1 MMKSPIQPPEGDWW
15 NERVNRRE
23 TIWLGLSGVW
33 AVTLFGWMAGW
44 MQFGEQNQVGETLKL
59 STADYREKVGAYKQ
73 RAGEVDAGLVPPG
86 DDVYVGAMRYAFD
99 GLPAVLE
106 TGREYVFH
114 LGTYD
119 VQHGF
124 SVRQEDTLSKQL
136 SLQMLPGYE
145 WKVPMQFDDPGT
157 YHVVCNE
164 FCGTGHRT
172 MHATFVVRESVP
184 DVSGSGGSAGNS
196 GGGGTGTDDGDA
208 TAYDGWLTGDARGG
222 AAGNWEGS
230 AVDETG
236 ADDVTVTVGPGG
248 EYVYEPAAVRVSPG
262 TTVTFEWA
270 SPTHN
275 VLVESAPDGADWSGH
290 EPIENEGFSLQHTF
304 EDAGVYEYYCQ
315 PHLALGMKGVVE
327 VV

>member
-1 MMKSPIQPPEGDWW
+1 MMKSPIESPAGDWW

-23 TIWLGLSGVW
+23 TVWLGLSGVW

-59 STADYREKVGAYKQ
+59 STADYREKVSTYKQ
-73 RAGEVDAGLVPPG
+73 SAGEADAGLVPPG
-86 DDVYVGAMRYAFD
+86 DDVYIGAMRYAFD
-99 GLPAVLE
+99 GLPVVLE

-124 SVRQEDTLSKQL
+124 SVRQADTLSKQL

-145 WKVPMQFDDPGT
+145 WKVPMQFDESGT

-172 MHATFVVRESVP
+172 MHATFQVQESVP
-184 DVSGSGGSAGNS
+184 DVTGSTSGSSAG
-196 GGGGTGTDDGDA
+196 DA
-208 TAYDGWLTGDARGG
+208 AYDGWLTGNARGG
-222 AAGNWEGS
+222 AASNWDGS
-230 AVDETG
+230 AVDDPD
-236 ADDVTVTVGPGG
+236 ADEVTVTVGPGG
-248 EYVYEPAAVRVSPG
+248 EYVYDPAAVRVSPG

-275 VLVESAPDGADWSGH
+275 VLVESAPGDWSGH
-290 EPIENEGFSLQHTF
+290 EAIENEGFSYQHTF
-304 EDAGVYEYYCQ
+304 ETEGVYKYYCQ

>member
-1 MMKSPIQPPEGDWW
+1 MKSPLDSPDGNWW

-33 AVTLFGWMAGW
+33 AVTLFGWMVGW

-59 STADYREKVGAYKQ
+59 STADYREKVSAYKQ
-73 RAGEVDAGLVPPG
+73 EARELDGALVPPG

-99 GLPAVLE
+99 GLPVVLE

-145 WKVPMQFDDPGT
+145 WKVPMQFDESGT
-157 YHVVCNE
+157 YQVVCNE

-172 MHATFVVRESVP
+172 MHSTFDVRESVP
-184 DVSGSGGSAGNS
+184 EV
-196 GGGGTGTDDGDA
+196 GGGGGSSDESSGDA
-208 TAYDGWLTGDARGG
+208 ADAAYDGWFTGDARGG
-222 AAGNWEGS
+222 AASNWTGS
-230 AVDETG
+230 AMDARDG
-236 ADDVTVTVGPGG
+236 DAVTVTVGPGG
-248 EYVYEPAAVRVSPG
+248 EYVYDPAAVVVSPG

-275 VLVESAPDGADWSGH
+275 VLVESMPDGADWSGH
-290 EPIENEGFSLQHTF
+290 GSIENGGFSFQHTF
-304 EDAGVYEYYCQ
+304 ESEGTYKYYCE

-327 VV
+327 VA

>member
-1 MMKSPIQPPEGDWW
+1 MKSPIESPEGDWW
-15 NERVNRRE
+15 NEKVNRRE

-59 STADYREKVGAYKQ
+59 STADFREKVGAYKQ
-73 RAGEVDAGLVPPG
+73 RAGELDGALVPAG

-106 TGREYVFH
+106 MGREYVFH
-114 LGTYD
+114 LGSYD

-145 WKVPMQFDDPGT
+145 WKVPMQFDEPGT

-172 MHATFVVRESVP
+172 MHATFEVRESVP
-184 DVSGSGGSAGNS
+184 DVAEGSGSES
-196 GGGGTGTDDGDA
+196 DDGTADA
-208 TAYDGWLTGDARGG
+208 AYGGWFTGDARGG
-222 AAGNWEGS
+222 ATSNWEGS
-230 AVDETG
+230 AADETG
-236 ADDVTVTVGPGG
+236 ADEVTVTVGPGG
-248 EYVYEPAAVRVSPG
+248 DYVYDPAAVRVSPG

-275 VLVESAPDGADWSGH
+275 VLVESAPGDWNGH
-290 EPIENEGFSLQHTF
+290 EPIENEDFSYQHTF
-304 EDAGVYEYYCQ
+304 ESAGVYKYYCQ

>member
-1 MMKSPIQPPEGDWW
+1 MMKSPIEPPEGNWW
-15 NERVNRRE
+15 NETVNRRE

-33 AVTLFGWMAGW
+33 AATLFGWMAGW
-44 MQFGEQNQVGETLKL
+44 MQFGEQNQVGETLKI
-59 STADYREKVGAYKQ
+59 STANYREKVDAYKGE
-73 RAGEVDAGLVPPG
+73 AGELDGNLVPPG
-86 DDVYVGAMRYAFD
+86 DDVYIGAMRYAFD

-114 LGTYD
+114 LGSYD

-145 WKVPMQFDDPGT
+145 WKVPMQFDEPGT

-172 MHATFVVRESVP
+172 MHATFEVRESVP
-184 DVSGSGGSAGNS
+184 EVSGSGGDGS
-196 GGGGTGTDDGDA
+196 DDASSDA
-208 TAYDGWLTGDARGG
+208 DADAAYDGWFTGDARGG
-222 AAGNWEGS
+222 ATGNWDGS
-230 AVDETG
+230 PVDETG
-236 ADDVTVTVGPGG
+236 ADEVTVTVGPGG
-248 EYVYEPAAVRVSPG
+248 ENVYDPAAVRVSPG

-275 VLVESAPDGADWSGH
+275 VAVESAPDDWSGH
-290 EPIENEGFSLQHTF
+290 EAIESEGFSVQHTF
-304 EDAGVYEYYCQ
+304 ESEGVYKYYCQ

>member
-1 MMKSPIQPPEGDWW
+1 MKSPIESPEGDWW
-15 NERVNRRE
+15 NETVNRRE

-59 STADYREKVGAYKQ
+59 STADYREKVNAYKQ
-73 RAGEVDAGLVPPG
+73 GAGDLDGALVPAG
-86 DDVYVGAMRYAFD
+86 DDVYIGAMRYAFD

-145 WKVPMQFDDPGT
+145 WKVPMQFDEPGT

-172 MHATFVVRESVP
+172 MHATFEVQESVP
-184 DVSGSGGSAGNS
+184 DVSGGSGSGESDGTGGS
-196 GGGGTGTDDGDA
+196 DA
-208 TAYDGWLTGDARGG
+208 AYDGWFTGDARGG
-222 AAGNWEGS
+222 AAGNWNGS

-236 ADDVTVTVGPGG
+236 ANEVTVTVGPGG
-248 EYVYEPAAVRVSPG
+248 EYVYDPAAVRVSPG

-275 VLVESAPDGADWSGH
+275 VLVESAPDDWSGH
-290 EPIENEGFSLQHTF
+290 EPIESEGFSYQHTF
-304 EDAGVYEYYCQ
+304 ESEGVYTYYCQ

>member
-1 MMKSPIQPPEGDWW
+1 MKSPIESPEGDWW
-15 NERVNRRE
+15 NEKVNRRE
-23 TIWLGLSGVW
+23 TIWLGLSGAW

-59 STADYREKVGAYKQ
+59 STADYREKVGAYKAQ
-73 RAGEVDAGLVPPG
+73 AGELDGSLVPPG

-114 LGTYD
+114 LGSYD

-124 SVRQEDTLSKQL
+124 SVRQEETLSKQL

-145 WKVPMQFDDPGT
+145 WKVPMEFDEPGT

-172 MHATFVVRESVP
+172 MHATFEVRESVP
-184 DVSGSGGSAGNS
+184 EVS
-196 GGGGTGTDDGDA
+196 GGGGSSGESGDGGAADA
-208 TAYDGWLTGDARGG
+208 AYDGWLTGDARGG
-222 AAGNWEGS
+222 ATSNWEGS

-236 ADDVTVTVGPGG
+236 ADEVTVTVGPDG
-248 EYVYEPAAVRVSPG
+248 EYVYDPAAVRVSPG

-275 VLVESAPDGADWSGH
+275 VLVESAPTDWSGH
-290 EPIENEGFSLQHTF
+290 EPIENDGFSFQHTF
-304 EDAGVYEYYCQ
+304 ESEGVYEYYCQ

>member
-1 MMKSPIQPPEGDWW
+1 MKSPIDPPEGDWW
-15 NERVNRRE
+15 NEQVNRRE

-44 MQFGEQNQVGETLKL
+44 MQFGEQNQVGETFRL
-59 STADYREKVGAYKQ
+59 STSAYREKVEAYKQ
-73 RAGEVDAGLVPPG
+73 AAGEIDAGLVPPET
-86 DDVYVGAMRYAFD
+86 DVYIGAMRYAFD
-99 GLPAVLE
+99 GLPVVLE
-106 TGREYVFH
+106 TGTEYLFH

-124 SVRQEDTLSKQL
+124 SVRQEETLSKQL

-145 WKVPMQFDDPGT
+145 WNVPMEFDEPGT

-164 FCGTGHRT
+164 FCGEGHRT
-172 MHATFVVRESVP
+172 MHGTFEVRESVP
-184 DVSGSGGSAGNS
+184 DVAGGDGS
-196 GGGGTGTDDGDA
+196 DGASDA
-208 TAYDGWLTGDARGG
+208 AYDGWFTGDARGG
-222 AAGNWEGS
+222 TTSNWGGS
-230 AVDETG
+230 PTDATD
-236 ADDVTVTVGPGG
+236 ADGVTVTVGPDG
-248 EYVYEPAAVRVSPG
+248 EYVYDPAAVRVSPG

-275 VLVESAPDGADWSGH
+275 VLVEASPDGWGGH
-290 EPIENEGFSLQHTF
+290 APIEDEGFSFQHTF
-304 EDAGVYEYYCQ
+304 ETEGVYAYYCE